1 MVSDRLPEWGVTRST
16 STLAID
22 VVEAA
27 VFVVGHFLAVLLSSA
42 VWLALGALF
51 AAVLPAVD
59 GAVPLPDGVTAEAL
73 ATIVWLALVVVG
85 PAVVVARVLRT
96 PVHTRL
102 TDRPTV
108 LLVPPVLLL
117 GAILAIV
124 AETGATGLPLLALVV
139 AVFVVVRRV
148 VHSYAQHVR
157 TRSLTRQRRFRLATV
172 ALVPLS
178 LVLLF
183 LTADLLRGV
192 VPLGNTRFASLRNL
206 FVAMDVPALVTVG
219 DATFDVHVLALLA
232 APLALCGGYVLVQ
245 IASAAVRY
253 AQGDHGH
260 SGPVPT
266 VDRVA
271 AGRFTVPASGS
282 TAVWLWTALGGSAPA
297 TGGTVALPDSKAD
310 WKYDDPDAE
319 RAHRRAQTR
328 DPSEAVQ
335 IGEVVPLV
343 LEEADY
349 SSHPPTV
356 MGSRNALKVFVED
369 VPEDLSRRDTV
380 CVKVTDYGG
389 KRTSA
394 EAVFLSRGRCS
405 KADRRA

>member
-51 AAVLPAVD
+51 AAVLPAIEGV
-59 GAVPLPDGVTAEAL
+59 VPLPDGLTAEAF
-73 ATIVWLALVVVG
+73 ATVVWLALVVVG
-85 PAVVVARVLRT
+85 PAVVVARVLRA
-96 PVHTRL
+96 PVHPRL
-102 TDRPTV
+102 TDHPIVV
-108 LLVPPVLLL
+108 LTPPILLL
-117 GAILAIV
+117 GATLAV
-124 AETGATGLPLLALVV
+124 VVETGATRLPLLALVV
-139 AVFVVVRRV
+139 AGYVVVRRV
-148 VHSYAQHVR
+148 VHLYAQHVR
-157 TRSLTRQRRFRLATV
+157 AGPLSRRGRFRLATA

-178 LVLLF
+178 LLL
-183 LTADLLRGV
+183 LYLAADLLGGV
-192 VPLGNTRFASLRNL
+192 VPLGDTGFAFLRSL
-206 FVAMDVPALVTVG
+206 FVAMGVPALVDVG

-232 APLALCGGYVLVQ
+232 APLALCGGYVLLQV
-245 IASAAVRY
+245 ASAVVRY
-253 AQGDHGH
+253 AQGDDRRP
-260 SGPVPT
+260 GPVPT
-266 VDRVA
+266 ADLVA
-271 AGRFTVPASGS
+271 HGRFSIPGNGS
-282 TAVWLWTALGGSAPA
+282 MAVWLWTALGGSAPA

-328 DPSEAVQ
+328 DPAEAVE

-349 SSHPPTV
+349 SSDPPTV

-369 VPEDLSRRDTV
+369 VPRGLSERDTI

-405 KADRRA
+405 DADRRA